1 MEEIKPE
8 VTEENPKITFKEL
21 VDPVID
27 EKNEDS
33 MIIEE
38 SHEFEDSQSENE
50 TDDLQDFEM
59 IREEMDD
66 KIEEMEERLLD
77 E

>member
-50 TDDLQDFEM
+50 TDDL
-59 IREEMDD
+59 
-66 KIEEMEERLLD
+66 
-77 E
+77 